1 MGCQM
6 ISKLNNSIYVISQY
20 IKKVHK
26 VNYKYFLVL
35 IPIVLIDVCLNFSWI
50 VFPKFFFDSL
60 EINKSQITPYLYI
73 LLFVTSLLVFNGMST
88 FLNSRKNIAIY
99 KVKNSFLSD
108 LSECVMGMQFEL
120 LENNEN
126 QIKISKAI
134 DAIEGTS
141 NWTLKRLNSVK
152 GIDAIGSEIIN
163 IILSVVK
170 IFGVIYILYEL
181 QISIII
187 LTFLI
192 VIFNALSSS
201 WKKRVEFKL
210 RLKTAKYVQQ
220 ANYFIGTMLN
230 SQNGKEIRQNKMQ
243 KHLLESAKE
252 YRMKFVNERFVKN
265 KSVLYADLFSLSTL
279 TMQNSFVYIFL
290 SYQFIRG
297 DITIGSFI
305 MYVTSIELF
314 SRFLNALIESVLNI
328 NLYASYLK
336 DFFDL
341 LDLDKPLVNESKE
354 SNLLTDPTP
363 QKIVFEKVWFK
374 YPDSDDYT
382 LKNINITIHPYE
394 KLGVVGMNGA
404 GKTTFIKLILGLYK
418 PERGRILYGD
428 RDIQSFSFAEYTKC
442 MGAIFQDF
450 KMFNFSLKENIAFDT
465 PLDEKIENYARQ
477 LDFHHKIQSLPN
489 GLETTF
495 SKEFDPDGILL
506 SSGEQQKIAILR
518 MLNKN
523 TPIVILDEP
532 TAALDAITEYNLYRS
547 YDELMKNKT
556 SIYISHRLAS
566 ARFCDVVAVFSKGE
580 IIEYGS
586 HNTLVKNNKLYS
598 EMFNKQAE
606 YYKDLEGYL

>member
-1 MGCQM
+1 M
-6 ISKLNNSIYVISQY
+6 IRQY
-20 IKKVHK
+20 LKKVHK
-26 VNYKYFLVL
+26 VNAYYFLLL
-35 IPIVLIDVCLNFSWI
+35 IPIVIVDVCLSFSWI

-60 EINKSQITPYLYI
+60 EINKSQLTPYLYI
-73 LLFVTSLLVFNGMST
+73 LLFVISLLVFNGMSNV
-88 FLNSRKNIAIY
+88 LNARKNIAIY

-108 LSECVMGMQFEL
+108 LSECVMSIEYEL
-120 LENNEN
+120 LENNDN
-126 QIKISKAI
+126 QIKISQAI

-141 NWTLKRLNSVK
+141 NWTLKRLNGVK
-152 GIDAIGSEIIN
+152 GIDAIGSEMIT
-163 IILSVVK
+163 IILSLVK
-170 IFGVIYILYEL
+170 ISGVIYILYEL
-181 QISIII
+181 QLSIIV
-187 LTFLI
+187 LTFVI
-192 VIFNALSSS
+192 VIFNALSNS

-210 RLKTAKYVQQ
+210 RFNTAKYVQQ

-243 KHLLESAKE
+243 KHLLESAKA

-265 KSVLYADLFSLSTL
+265 KSVLYADIFSLSTI
-279 TMQNSFVYIFL
+279 TMQNGFVYIFL

-305 MYVTSIELF
+305 MYITSIELF

-328 NLYASYLK
+328 NLYATYLK

-341 LDLDKPLVNESKE
+341 LDLDKPVVSDSNE
-354 SNLLTDPTP
+354 SNLITDATP
-363 QKIVFEKVWFK
+363 QKIVFENVWFK
-374 YPDSDDYT
+374 YPNGEDYV
-382 LKNINITIHPYE
+382 LKNINITINPYE

-418 PERGRILYGD
+418 PDRGRILYGD
-428 RDIQSFSFAEYTKC
+428 REIQSFNFTEYTKC
-442 MGAIFQDF
+442 IGAIFQDF
-450 KMFNFSLKENIAFDT
+450 KMFNFSLKENIAFDNH
-465 PLDEKIENYARQ
+465 LDEKIEHYARQ
-477 LDFHHKIQSLPN
+477 LDFYSKIQSLPK

-495 SKEFDPDGILL
+495 SKEFDPEGIML
-506 SSGEQQKIAILR
+506 SSGEQQKLAILR
-518 MLNKN
+518 VLNKN
-523 TPIVILDEP
+523 TPIIILDEP

-580 IIEYGS
+580 IVEYGS
-586 HNTLVKNNKLYS
+586 HNELVNNNNLYT

-606 YYKDLEGYL
+606 YYKDVEGYL